1 MPPSSVKKQ
10 NHTISSLQRTLCGR
24 HIMALLKLLLFGS
37 PRLERDGRPIEL
49 NLRKALALLVYL
61 AVSGQ
66 GHSRDA
72 LATLLWPESD
82 GREARARLR
91 RTLHRLTQALGV
103 DILDAGPD
111 AIRLHPTA
119 DLWLDCAAFRQHVTA
134 GLPAPTDPL
143 APQRLAHLTAAIEL
157 YADDFLAGFTLP
169 DSPAF
174 DEWQFFVRESLRQL
188 YGQVLEQ
195 LIAAHRAAEAWDTAI
210 PYARRWV
217 ALDPLHEPA
226 QRTLIQLYAQAGQS
240 AAAARQYQE
249 CVRLLAA
256 ELGAA
261 PEEETTALYEAI
273 KSRRLSSPTAAR
285 ADGPSPTPETDGS
298 LHEPPVAARPP
309 KPEARQGVS

>member
-66 GHSRDA
+66 PHSRDA

-91 RTLHRLTQALGV
+91 RTLHRLSQAIG
-103 DILDAGPD
+103 DHILDSGPEI
-111 AIRLHPTA
+111 IRLQLHV
-119 DLWLDCAAFRQHVTA
+119 DLWLDCAVFRQHVSA
-134 GLPAPTDPL
+134 GLAAAAHDVAAPE
-143 APQRLAHLTAAIEL
+143 RLAHLNAAVEL

-174 DEWQFFVRESLRQL
+174 DEWQFFQRE
-188 YGQVLEQ
+188 
-195 LIAAHRAAEAWDTAI
+195 
-210 PYARRWV
+210 
-217 ALDPLHEPA
+217 
-226 QRTLIQLYAQAGQS
+226 
-240 AAAARQYQE
+240 
-249 CVRLLAA
+249 
-256 ELGAA
+256 
-261 PEEETTALYEAI
+261 
-273 KSRRLSSPTAAR
+273 
-285 ADGPSPTPETDGS
+285 
-298 LHEPPVAARPP
+298 
-309 KPEARQGVS
+309 